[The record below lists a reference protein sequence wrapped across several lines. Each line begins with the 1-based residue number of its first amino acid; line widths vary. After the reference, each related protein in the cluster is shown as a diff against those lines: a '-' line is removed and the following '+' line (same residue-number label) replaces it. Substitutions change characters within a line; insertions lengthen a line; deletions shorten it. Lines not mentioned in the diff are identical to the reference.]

1 LPPPAFKIRPDHEL
15 DQLSDDALITYLRE
29 ASDAGEHE
37 AGKRALAILIYG
49 HAANVERRMG
59 FKIPRHAV
67 EEAAHEALVSAVA
80 SAFDG
85 TSQGEFRSWLNTIT
99 DRTAVNWFR
108 RRDRRPQETLL
119 PSEHSGDEEVWGEEP
134 ASASE
139 TGAVE
144 LRLILEEVMAEL
156 SPDHR
161 RVIELHVLD
170 GLPAA
175 ETCEHIDGMS
185 PDNVAQIAFRFRRR
199 LREVL
204 EEANRRT

>member
-1 LPPPAFKIRPDHEL
+1 
-15 DQLSDDALITYLRE
+15 
-29 ASDAGEHE
+29 
-37 AGKRALAILIYG
+37 
-49 HAANVERRMG
+49 MG
-59 FKIPRHAV
+59 TF
-67 EEAAHEALVSAVA
+67 
-80 SAFDG
+80 
-85 TSQGEFRSWLNTIT
+85 
-99 DRTAVNWFR
+99 
-108 RRDRRPQETLL
+108 RDRSLQWRTMISTVRLRRWSL
-119 PSEHSGDEEVWGEEP
+119 RTNSRRSI
-134 ASASE
+134 
-139 TGAVE
+139 GAVE

-185 PDNVAQIAFRFRRR
+185 PDNVAQIASRFRRR